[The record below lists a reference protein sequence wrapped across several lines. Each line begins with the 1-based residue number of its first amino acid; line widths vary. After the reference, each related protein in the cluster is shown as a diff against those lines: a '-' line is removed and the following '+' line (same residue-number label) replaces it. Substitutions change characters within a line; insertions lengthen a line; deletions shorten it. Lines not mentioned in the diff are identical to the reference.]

1 MMGQYVTAR
10 LADSIGADA
19 VASRNYSALL
29 GALPDEVG
37 VATRAYRRAMI
48 SGDFELAVKSAVVLD
63 KAGILP
69 ADGRLLFFVKAVQD
83 RDWGGADRAVDRVM
97 SDGNFDFLGPILRAW
112 VALGANGGGAKP
124 NDPVTVLDAAPS
136 SALASAFRPEQRAL
150 LLLAAGRLDEGL
162 TASQAVAAAGGARTF
177 AFRLSAASTL
187 LAKGRKDAAQTLL
200 AGDEPPLVAAR
211 AMIASGNPPATPV
224 LGPAEGVARLF
235 GRLAIDLGAQK
246 PSPLSLSFGWLSLA
260 LDPRDD
266 AVRLAT
272 GRALAAANDGADE
285 ALAVINP
292 VNGAGPFAPLKDEF
306 SVALLARDGQQDKA
320 LEVARALADKPD
332 ASLSDVVRL
341 GDTYASLDRYAEAAD
356 SYGRAI
362 RQAERDPD
370 AKTALGALYMLR
382 GGALERSGEWKKA
395 LPVLSK
401 AVALSPDD
409 PTALNYLGY
418 AQLERGQNIAK
429 AAALVTR
436 AAELKP
442 DDPAIADSLG
452 YALLLRGD
460 VAGAIV
466 ALERAVAG
474 QPDDPTIN
482 EHLGDAYWAA
492 GRRFEARYAWRAA
505 AVLADEKSAPR
516 IAEKLERGLD
526 QVGRIR

>member
-29 GALPDEVG
+29 GAMPDEIG

-48 SGDFELAVKSAVVLD
+48 SGDFDLAVKSAVVLD

-83 RDWGGADRAVDRVM
+83 RDWGGAGRAVDRVM

-112 VALGANGGGAKP
+112 VAMGSGSG
-124 NDPVTVLDAAPS
+124 DPVALLDASPS

-150 LLLAAGRLDEGL
+150 LLLAAGRTDEGL
-162 TASQAVAAAGGARTF
+162 AASQAVAAAGGARTF

-187 LAKGRKDAAQTLL
+187 LAKGRKDAAEALL

-260 LDPRDD
+260 LDPKDD

-272 GRALAAANDGADE
+272 GRALAAASDGADE
-285 ALAVINP
+285 ALAVIDP
-292 VNGAGPFAPLKDEF
+292 VNDAGPFAPLKDEF
-306 SVALLARDGQQDKA
+306 SVVLLARDGQRDKA
-320 LEVARALADKPD
+320 LEVARALADKPG
-332 ASLSDVVRL
+332 ASLPDVVRL

-370 AKTALGALYMLR
+370 ARTVLGSLYMLR
-382 GGALERSGEWKKA
+382 GGALERSGDWKKA

-401 AVALSPDD
+401 AVELSPDD

-460 VAGAIV
+460 VAGAV
-466 ALERAVAG
+466 AALERAVAG

-482 EHLGDAYWAA
+482 EHLGDAYWAS
-492 GRRFEARYAWRAA
+492 GRHFEARYAWRAA

-526 QVGRIR
+526 QAGRIR